1 MKSSANL
8 GVLCASA
15 LITFLLSSIHHN
27 QLPEA
32 FVKNFAKKTQ
42 CCRFVSQRT
51 GRKNLYFSIMAVIQ
65 IFKFKEIPIA

>member
-27 QLPEA
+27 QLPEP
-32 FVKNFAKKTQ
+32 FVKNFAKKHNVADLYHKEQ
-42 CCRFVSQRT
+42 EEKIYISQ
-51 GRKNLYFSIMAVIQ
+51 
-65 IFKFKEIPIA
+65 